1 MSGVRLIDMH
11 VHSDNSP
18 DGNHSP
24 MYICEHAVKNGLR
37 AIAVTDHCEIDKFFE
52 HKYNS
57 IIFHSY
63 FECVKA
69 RNAFE
74 GQLLVLVGLEIGQPL
89 YNQALSDKIVS
100 SKPYDFILGSVH
112 TPKGQ
117 TLDIKEIEYD
127 KLDVYKFM
135 QDYFLELADIAKW
148 DGCDALAHLTCPM
161 RRIQGKY
168 NIDFDYSK
176 ISDVTDYLLETMIKN
191 KKALEINTS
200 GLRQDVRRTMPDEN
214 IIKRYRELGGKLI
227 TIGSDSHSAYD
238 VGADIETGMALAK
251 KCGFDEV
258 TFYVNRE
265 AMQIE
270 I

>member
-1 MSGVRLIDMH
+1 MCAKRLIDMH

-18 DGNHSP
+18 DGTHSP

-37 AIAVTDHCEIDKFFE
+37 AIAVTDHCETDKFFE
-52 HKYNS
+52 QKYNS
-57 IIFHSY
+57 VIFHSY
-63 FECVKA
+63 FECAKA

-74 GQLLVLVGLEIGQPL
+74 GQLLVLIGLEVGQPL
-89 YNQALSDKIVS
+89 YNVKLSNRIIDKY
-100 SKPYDFILGSVH
+100 PYDFVLGSVH

-135 QDYFLELADIAKW
+135 EDYFLELADIAKW
-148 DGCDALAHLTCPM
+148 NGCDALAHLTCPM

-168 NIDFDYSK
+168 HMDFDYCK
-176 ISDVTDYLLETMIKN
+176 ISEVTDYLLETMIQN
-191 KKALEINTS
+191 KKALEVNTS
-200 GLRQDVRRTMPDEN
+200 GLRQDVGRTMPDEN
-214 IIKRYRELGGKLI
+214 IIRRYRELGGKLV

-238 VGADIETGMALAK
+238 VGAGIEEGMALAK
-251 KCGFDEV
+251 KCGFDEI

-265 AMQIE
+265 AMHIE

>member
-1 MSGVRLIDMH
+1 MSAIRLIDMH

-18 DGNHSP
+18 DGTHSP

-37 AIAVTDHCEIDKFFE
+37 AIAMTDHCEIDKFFE
-52 HKYNS
+52 QKFNS
-57 IIFHSY
+57 VIFHSY
-63 FECVKA
+63 FECAKA

-74 GQLLVLVGLEIGQPL
+74 GQLLVLIGLEVGQPL
-89 YNQALSDKIVS
+89 YNENLSNMVVS
-100 SKPYDFILGSVH
+100 KYPYDFVLGSVH
-112 TPKGQ
+112 TPKDQ

-135 QDYFLELADIAKW
+135 ENYFLELADVAKW

-168 NIDFDYSK
+168 NIDFDYTK
-176 ISDVTDYLLETMIKN
+176 ISEVTDYLLETIIRN
-191 KKALEINTS
+191 NKALEINTS
-200 GLRQDVRRTMPDEN
+200 GLRQDIGRTMPDEN
-214 IIKRYRELGGKLI
+214 IIRRYRELGGKLI

-238 VGADIETGMALAK
+238 VGAGIKDGVALAK
-251 KCGFDEV
+251 KCGFNEV

-270 I
+270 V

>member
-1 MSGVRLIDMH
+1 MSAKRLIDMH

-18 DGNHSP
+18 DGTHSP
-24 MYICEHAVKNGLR
+24 MYICEHAVRNSLR
-37 AIAVTDHCEIDKFFE
+37 AIAITDHCEIDKFFE
-52 HKYNS
+52 QKYNS
-57 IIFHSY
+57 AVFHSY
-63 FECVKA
+63 FECAKA

-74 GQLLVLVGLEIGQPL
+74 GQLLVLIGLEIGQPL
-89 YNQALSDKIVS
+89 SNLSLSQAIVS
-100 SKPYDFILGSVH
+100 KYPYDFVLGSVH

-117 TLDIKEIEYD
+117 DLDIKEIEYD

-168 NIDFDYSK
+168 KIDFDYKK
-176 ISDVTDYLLETMIKN
+176 ISEVTDYLLETMIKN

-200 GLRQDVRRTMPDEN
+200 GLRQDVGRTMPDEN
-214 IIKRYRELGGKLI
+214 IIRRYRELGGELI
-227 TIGSDSHSAYD
+227 TIGSDSHNAYD
-238 VGADIETGMALAK
+238 VGAGIEDGMALAK
-251 KCGFDEV
+251 KCGFNKV
-258 TFYVNRE
+258 TFYVSRE